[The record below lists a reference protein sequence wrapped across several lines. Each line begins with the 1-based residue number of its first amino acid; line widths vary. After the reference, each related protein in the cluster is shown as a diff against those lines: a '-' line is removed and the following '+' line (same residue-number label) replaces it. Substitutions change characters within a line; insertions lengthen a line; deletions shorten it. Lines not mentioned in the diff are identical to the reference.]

1 MEKLKTSLAE
11 ICQNAWEKI
20 NKLEELQMNVIK
32 DLENKN
38 NTIEIDSE
46 LLKMT
51 KDSENI
57 SLKPD
62 PLRAP
67 KE

>member
-1 MEKLKTSLAE
+1 LEKLKTSLAE
-11 ICQNAWEKI
+11 VCQNSWEKI

-62 PLRAP
+62 PLRTP

>member
-1 MEKLKTSLAE
+1 LEKLKTSLAG
-11 ICQNAWEKI
+11 ICQKAWEKI
-20 NKLEELQMNVIK
+20 NQLEELQMNVIK
-32 DLENKN
+32 DIENKN
-38 NTIEIDSE
+38 NTIKIDSE
-46 LLKMT
+46 LLIMT

-62 PLRAP
+62 SLRAP

>member
-1 MEKLKTSLAE
+1 LEKLKTTLAE
-11 ICQNAWEKI
+11 ICQRAWEQI
-20 NKLEELQMNVIK
+20 NTLEELQINITEN
-32 DLENKN
+32 LENKN
-38 NTIEIDSE
+38 NTITIDSE
-46 LLKMT
+46 LLEMT
-51 KDSENI
+51 KDSKNI

>member
-1 MEKLKTSLAE
+1 MKTLLAE

-20 NKLEELQMNVIK
+20 NKLKELQMNVIK

-67 KE
+67 RE

>member
-1 MEKLKTSLAE
+1 LEKLKTSLAE

-20 NKLEELQMNVIK
+20 NQLEELQMNVIK

-38 NTIEIDSE
+38 NTIEIDSK
-46 LLKMT
+46 LLIMT

-67 KE
+67 KK

>member
-1 MEKLKTSLAE
+1 MKTSLAE
-11 ICQNAWEKI
+11 ICQNAWEQI
-20 NKLEELQMNVIK
+20 NMLEELQMNVIK

-62 PLRAP
+62 PFRVP
-67 KE
+67 RE